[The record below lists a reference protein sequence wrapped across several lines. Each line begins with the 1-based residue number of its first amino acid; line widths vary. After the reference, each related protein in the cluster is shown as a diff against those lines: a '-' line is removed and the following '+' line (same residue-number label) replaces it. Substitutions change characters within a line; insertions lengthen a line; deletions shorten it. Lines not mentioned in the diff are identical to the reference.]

1 MKADVTVDLALG
13 FDAGYLPGAAVA
25 IASVAAHAR
34 PETGLRFHLFT
45 EGVRPESVDFLRT
58 TLRRIHP
65 NGEIVQH
72 VCGETLLKGLPYWA
86 GSRIAAAR
94 IFYARLLPDVDWCLH
109 LDCDILYLGSVEA
122 HFAERDE
129 SVYACV
135 TTEQGEPTNAEE
147 RAWIARNVLCGG
159 RPVEISRER
168 YFNSGVMLLNL
179 KKMRQ
184 DNVPEALAQ
193 FFKDHPD
200 VPSPDQDALNVV
212 FGGHVKML
220 PVRYNQSQLTLTDEK
235 LGEGPVIHYVVGIP
249 WLPKLMGVANNRFWL
264 WHACADKWVW
274 QKRGESLRRSFGRK
288 TLILKVLC
296 CWILRSSLGGLFA
309 WTLEKS
315 GRIRDASGWRQS
327 QVGSDISRRA
337 AAEFGRM

>member
-1 MKADVTVDLALG
+1 MKEDATVDLALG
-13 FDAGYLPGAAVA
+13 FDARYLPGAAVA

-34 PETGLRFHLFT
+34 PESCLRFHLFT

-72 VCGETLLKGLPYWA
+72 ACGETLLKGLPYWA

-147 RAWIARNVLCGG
+147 RDWILRHVQRNG
-159 RPVEISRER
+159 RALEIPRER

-193 FFKDHPD
+193 FFRDHPD

-220 PVRYNQSQLTLTDEK
+220 PACYNQSQLTLTDAK
-235 LGEGPVIHYVVGIP
+235 LRDRPVIHYVTGIP

-274 QKRGESLRRSFGRK
+274 KKRGESVRRSFGRK
-288 TLILKVLC
+288 TRTLKVLC
-296 CWILRSSLGGLFA
+296 CWILRSPLGGLFA
-309 WTLEKS
+309 RTLEKS